1 MRMTRLHLHTAQSIG
16 LGTRVPIQPTLLER
30 KIPAVLLT
38 EPTNAE
44 RERSERLQCGMV
56 RMLGPRRFPTVQF
69 PEVAN
74 ILNVQRL
81 TFTRCS
87 PLCSG
92 HSLPCPN
99 ALSYRLNYPSF

>member
-56 RMLGPRRFPTVQF
+56 RMLGPCERHGPRRFPTVQF

-74 ILNVQRL
+74 ILNV
-81 TFTRCS
+81 
-87 PLCSG
+87 
-92 HSLPCPN
+92 
-99 ALSYRLNYPSF
+99 